1 MPVRLWRSKPEPYV
15 RALPMTKTPSRT
27 PSRLKPAGYTHI
39 KRNAYSLDAGFD
51 PRQVDDFDELRCTCD
66 ANGVPGGYALT
77 SSGTG
82 CDPAKCIAAMS
93 MVECSKY
100 ICLLPAPP
108 HGLNAGT
115 ASVAITAG
123 IEDFSGGST

>member
-1 MPVRLWRSKPEPYV
+1 MK
-15 RALPMTKTPSRT
+15 KTPSRT
-27 PSRLKPAGYTHI
+27 PNRLKPAGYQNI
-39 KRNAYSLDAGFD
+39 KRNAYGVDSGFD
-51 PRQVDDFDELRCTCD
+51 SRQVDDFDELRCTCD

-82 CDPAKCIAAMS
+82 CDPAQCIAAIS

-100 ICLLPAPP
+100 LCLLPAPA
-108 HGLNAGT
+108 HGSNAGT

-123 IEDFSGGST
+123 IEDSSGGST